1 MLNRQNGSPGRI
13 RTYDQL
19 VNSQL
24 LYHWATE
31 ELGHCRAWLVFVK
44 KIWKIKKVHTIG
56 QVLGISQVVRQ
67 RTLTPPSGVRIP
79 HPQPIF
85 RYIGFRTAH
94 FVRVDSETRAL
105 VSSPSFPTILN
116 SNPCLNYSICL
127 QAYLPFPTKNTIK
140 RNLVLVTGFFEP
152 YNHNAFLLQLPSYT
166 SANNKTDKITKFWM
180 T

>member
-1 MLNRQNGSPGRI
+1 MNGSPGRI

-79 HPQPIF
+79 HPQPILKYSVF
-85 RYIGFRTAH
+85 EPLTSFGLTRKPEHWFPPPHPQPILKYSEFSRVRIRLEMRFTH
-94 FVRVDSETRAL
+94 F
-105 VSSPSFPTILN
+105 SSPTKWY
-116 SNPCLNYSICL
+116 SNPCSNYSFCHL
-127 QAYLPFPTKNTIK
+127 RQNSHPQPKY
-140 RNLVLVTGFFEP
+140 
-152 YNHNAFLLQLPSYT
+152 Y
-166 SANNKTDKITKFWM
+166 
-180 T
+180 